1 MLLPHSVTLASL
13 NGLVL
18 LTHRIRPVSA
28 KLGIRPIWE
37 AVPFRSA
44 SPKMALPTP
53 PGQSAALDLVP
64 PSSSS
69 LSPSTAPVVT
79 GTGPNFSLGELQGHL
94 AYDLNPASTGMRRTL
109 PSTSSSGYVPGAP
122 PLGTSRPPP
131 PPSGP
136 SWFIP
141 LPVFTFY
148 LGNSYSSF
156 KTQPPSD
163 SFPSPDIPRWAPT
176 ASSPTGLDPATP

>member
-1 MLLPHSVTLASL
+1 MTLASL
-13 NGLVL
+13 NGLVP

-44 SPKMALPTP
+44 SPQMALPTP

-131 PPSGP
+131 HLHLAPAG
-136 SWFIP
+136 
-141 LPVFTFY
+141 
-148 LGNSYSSF
+148 SF
-156 KTQPPSD
+156 LSLFSRSTWETLTHLSK
-163 SFPSPDIPRWAPT
+163 PSPQVTLSPALTSHAGLPQPRVLQA
-176 ASSPTGLDPATP
+176 